1 MSSPV
6 DTASMLAALAQIEQ
20 TIAQMKAALGGAAA
34 VPSTPVKASRA
45 KKDPSAPKKEP
56 NDWIKFTQRV
66 SAALKE
72 GGVEVG
78 VATISKQ
85 FASSLKEQNKV
96 YSEWTDDAIVTAW
109 KTWTPPTESKMSKR
123 KSSSAGETSAD
134 EAPAAAESAA
144 EEGKPKKER
153 KPMSDEAKAAA
164 AAKRAA
170 KKATKSE

>member
-1 MSSPV
+1 MSSTV
-6 DTASMLAALAQIEQ
+6 DTASILAAIAQIEQ
-20 TIAQMKAALGGAAA
+20 TIAQMKATLGASGS
-34 VPSTPVKASRA
+34 VPATPVKKTRT
-45 KKDPSAPKKEP
+45 KKDPDAPKKEP

-85 FASSLKEQNKV
+85 FASSLKEQNNV
-96 YSEWTDDAIVTAW
+96 YSEWTDEAIVAAW

-134 EAPAAAESAA
+134 EAVATESAA
-144 EEGKPKKER
+144 EEGKPKR
-153 KPMSDEAKAAA
+153 KPMSDEATAAA

-170 KKATKSE
+170 KKAAKSE